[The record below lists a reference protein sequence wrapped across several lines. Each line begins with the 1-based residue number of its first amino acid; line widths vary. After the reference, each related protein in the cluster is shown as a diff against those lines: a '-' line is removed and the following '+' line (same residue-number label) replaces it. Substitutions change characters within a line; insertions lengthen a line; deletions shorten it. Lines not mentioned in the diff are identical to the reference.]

1 MRRINKEDV
10 LGLEFVFATY
20 AANTRIQSDALII
33 KEKIHLKDG
42 TVIPNLRILTD
53 KKWPFYVTR
62 KGHRNHQ
69 DHKEYEDLSKLQRFE
84 STRIKLPQAIA
95 AATGQYTLNKSLRDI
110 ANWPYL
116 YGLDILPTSQI
127 KHAYQTKYKD
137 IDSKGMTVAGLDI
150 ETDMVWGTEEV
161 IITNIAMRGKAYTA
175 VTEKFIRGHHN
186 FIETTKELAKKLVP
200 KDVENLDWEIEI
212 VETPAIAC
220 IKVIEKAHQW
230 SPDFIS
236 IWNMNFDIPKIID
249 TLLKEGYEPEQIFSD
264 PRVPP
269 EFRFYRYIEGPSIK
283 VTHDGRKTSIHHAD
297 RWHVMNCPA
306 GFYFLDSMCLRKK
319 IRFASGNEPS
329 YKLNEILAKEGLE
342 TKLSIKE
349 VEALEGD
356 GEAWHYTLQKDYK
369 AEYTIYNLID
379 DIRLLDYDE
388 KTGDISRVFNVLAG
402 ISDYSNYHKNPR
414 RIADDLHY
422 FYLERGKV
430 VGSTPGNIAD
440 DPLNKHLLSLKNWI
454 VTLPN
459 YMINSGLSIIEDA
472 PHLQTMFYQ
481 YLSD

>member
-1 MRRINKEDV
+1 MGKINKEDV
-10 LGLEFVFATY
+10 VGLEFVFATY
-20 AANTRIQSDALII
+20 SANRNIQSDALFI
-33 KEKIHLKDG
+33 KEKVHLKDG
-42 TVIPNLRILTD
+42 TIVPNLRMLKD

-62 KGHRNHQ
+62 KAHRNHN
-69 DHKEYEDLSKLQRFE
+69 DHKEYEELSKLQRFE

-95 AATGQYTLNKSLRDI
+95 AATGQYTQNKSLRDI

-127 KHAYQTKYKD
+127 KQVYQTKYKD
-137 IDSKGMTVAGLDI
+137 IEVSTSTVAGLDI

-161 IITNIAMRGKAYTA
+161 IMTNITMRGKSYTA
-175 VTEKFIRGHHN
+175 VTKKFIAGTTN
-186 FIETTKELAKKLVP
+186 FIENTKELAKRLVP

-212 VETPAIAC
+212 VETPGEAC
-220 IKVIEKAHQW
+220 YKVIEKAHQW
-230 SPDFIS
+230 KPDYIS
-236 IWNMNFDIPKIID
+236 IWNMNFDIPKIIQ
-249 TLLKEGYEPEQIFSD
+249 TLLDEGYDPAQVFSD
-264 PRVPP
+264 PSVPP
-269 EFRFYRYIEGPSIK
+269 EYRFYRYIEGPSIK

-297 RWHVMNCPA
+297 RWHVMSCPA
-306 GFYFLDSMCLRKK
+306 SFYFLDSMCLRKR
-319 IRFASGNEPS
+319 IRTASGNEPS

-349 VEALEGD
+349 AEALESD
-356 GEAWHYTLQKDYK
+356 GEAWHFTLQKYYK

-388 KTGDISRVFNVLAG
+388 KTGDISRVFNILAG
-402 ISDYSNYHKNPR
+402 ITDYSNYHKNPR

-430 VGSTPGNIAD
+430 VGSTPSSIAD
-440 DPLNKHLLSLKNWI
+440 DPLNKHLLSLRDWI

-459 YMINSGLSIIEDA
+459 YMINSGLNLIEDA
-472 PHLQTMFYQ
+472 PHIQTMFYQ